1 MYIGEIGKRMKTT
14 ATYKKSFEYMDYKYN
29 YYGTTHYI
37 HTFVDADGNV
47 LVWKTT
53 NPVEYINDDVYEFIS
68 EGSVVEITGTVKEHS
83 EYKGIEQTIL
93 SRCKFSLIERAKTK
107 EELEKEKAEQQIA
120 SLKEGDHIWADMP
133 YRQYKEHYAD
143 CETVA
148 GSFHYSNGTAYIDV
162 IIRVGRLKASG
173 VRGKH
178 YKGWE
183 FKNEETGGKRCYRAI
198 SEENARKR
206 LMKEFPNS
214 GNWELNKIYDYREN
228 RTF

>member
-1 MYIGEIGKRMKTT
+1 MHIGEIGKRMKIT
-14 ATYKKSFEYMDYKYN
+14 ATYKKSFEYMDYKYS

-37 HTFVDADGNV
+37 HTFVDADGNI

-53 NPVEYINDDVYEFIS
+53 NPIECATDKNYGRITK
-68 EGSVVEITGTVKEHS
+68 GSVVEITGTIKEHS
-83 EYKGIEQTIL
+83 EYKGTEQTIL

-107 EELEKEKAEQQIA
+107 EELEKERAEHQIA
-120 SLKEGDHIWADMP
+120 SLQEGDRIWTDMP

-143 CETVA
+143 CETVT

-162 IIRVGRLKASG
+162 IIREGRLKASG

-183 FKNEETGGKRCYRAI
+183 FKNEETGGKRCYRAV

-214 GNWELNKIYDYREN
+214 GNWELNKVYDYREN